1 MRSNF
6 AGMYY
11 FQLIVKK
18 NKVETAQQDFSM
30 ALSGIVNFV
39 WKSYL
44 QYLLNEEMNHQKV
57 TIYQRNIIEIIY
69 LNQRCAACMTNQSNV

>member
-11 FQLIVKK
+11 FQLFFKK

-39 WKSYL
+39 WKI
-44 QYLLNEEMNHQKV
+44 LLATLSRLEKMNNIQLH
-57 TIYQRNIIEIIY
+57 IY
-69 LNQRCAACMTNQSNV
+69 